1 MNKEDSILFLGD
13 VIPYK
18 AFKFHNSYKT
28 VFNLE
33 CPITAKG
40 KPVTGKINL
49 KVSKNYLKNIFGGN
63 MLCTCISNNHILDY
77 GNEGLQSTL
86 SELKKIELSSFGL
99 NAGDE
104 NICTPLV
111 IDFNNIKVAFFAV
124 VCTTTSPV
132 TQIDNK
138 VYLNVLNP
146 DAIITS
152 IKKIKASV
160 QRVIL
165 YIHWGEEESSYPTK
179 KDTLIAR
186 KLIDEGVDIIIGSH
200 AHAPQSIEKYNNGII
215 AYNLG
220 NFIMPAMKKVPSYFD
235 KSGIP
240 LSSFTKKIMFWNRV
254 SWGIVIDIKN
264 LEYKIKK
271 FIFLFNRIIELRFTP
286 FDKYIQMN
294 KHIFDS
300 SYEQIFKSHLKKRA
314 LYRKLI
320 FFVTNPYIPQR
331 IKKFL

>member
-1 MNKEDSILFLGD
+1 MNRENSILFLGD
-13 VIPYK
+13 VVPYK
-18 AFKFHNSYKT
+18 AFKFDNNYKI

-49 KVSKNYLKNIFGGN
+49 KVSKNYLKNIFGDN
-63 MLCTCISNNHILDY
+63 MLCACISNNHILDY
-77 GNEGLQSTL
+77 GNEGLESTL
-86 SELKKIELSSFGL
+86 SELKRIKLSSFGL
-99 NAGDE
+99 NDGDE
-104 NICTPLV
+104 NTCTPLL
-111 IDFNNIKVAFFAV
+111 IDFNDMKIAFFAV
-124 VCTTTSPV
+124 VCPTTSPV

-138 VYLNVLNP
+138 VYLNLLNT
-146 DAIITS
+146 DAIINS

-160 QRVIL
+160 QKVVL
-165 YIHWGEEESSYPTK
+165 FIHWGEEESSYPIK
-179 KDTLIAR
+179 KDILIAR
-186 KLIDEGVDIIIGSH
+186 KLINAGADIIIGSH

-220 NFIMPAMKKVPSYFD
+220 NFVMPAMKKMPSYFD

-240 LSSFTKKIMFWNRV
+240 LSSFTKKIMLWNRI
-254 SWGIVIDIKN
+254 SWGVVIDIKN

-271 FIFLFNRIIELRFTP
+271 FIFIFNRIIELPFTP
-286 FDKYIQMN
+286 FDKYIRMN
-294 KHIFDS
+294 KRVFDS
-300 SYEQIFKSHLKKRA
+300 RYEQIFKNHLKKRA

-320 FFVTNPYIPQR
+320 FFVTNPYMPQR